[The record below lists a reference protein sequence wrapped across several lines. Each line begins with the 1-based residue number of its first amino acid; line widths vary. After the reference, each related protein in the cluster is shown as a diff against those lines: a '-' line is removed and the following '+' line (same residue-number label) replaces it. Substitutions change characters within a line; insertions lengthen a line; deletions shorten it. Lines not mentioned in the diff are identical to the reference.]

1 MAHTDKPIA
10 VYGAL
15 LANLAIAATKFVVA
29 AVSGSSAMLSE
40 AVHSTVDT
48 GNQLL
53 LLLGIRRSQRPADER
68 HPYGHGKEIYF
79 WSLIVA
85 VLIFGLGGGVSAYEG
100 ILHVLSP
107 KPARDAFWS
116 YLVLGASLV
125 FESASFAIAFRE
137 FRPSV
142 RGRPFWTA
150 VRDSKDPT
158 HFTVLAEDAAAVIGL
173 VLALVGVFLADLL
186 HEPVWDA
193 VASIA
198 IGVLLAGV
206 AVFLVI
212 ESKGL
217 LVGEAVDQETLTSIR
232 GVLDADPAVARVV
245 RLLTMQLGPDQAL
258 LNLNVSFASGVSA
271 QELPAVI
278 DRLEQRIVSAC
289 PMVRYVLIEAE
300 ALRSSAS
307 LDGVRQ
313 GQEPG

>member
-53 LLLGIRRSQRPADER
+53 LLLGIRRSQRPADET

-85 VLIFGLGGGVSAYEG
+85 VLVFGFTRLMVAAFGLGGGVSAYEG

-125 FESASFAIAFRE
+125 FESASFVIAFRE

-158 HFTVLAEDAAAVIGL
+158 HFTVLAEDAAAIVGL
-173 VLALVGVFLADLL
+173 VLALVGVFFGYYPANQ
-186 HEPVWDA
+186 A
-193 VASIA
+193 A
-198 IGVLLAGV
+198 
-206 AVFLVI
+206 
-212 ESKGL
+212 
-217 LVGEAVDQETLTSIR
+217 Q
-232 GVLDADPAVARVV
+232 LDP
-245 RLLTMQLGPDQAL
+245 
-258 LNLNVSFASGVSA
+258 
-271 QELPAVI
+271 I
-278 DRLEQRIVSAC
+278 
-289 PMVRYVLIEAE
+289 E
-300 ALRSSAS
+300 ALRY
-307 LDGVRQ
+307 
-313 GQEPG
+313 E